1 MSTSNQS
8 KSERIDVRA
17 TPAVKHLLQQASQL
31 NHKSVSEFL
40 LEAGIMAAN
49 KSLADRRRFELEDSQ
64 WLAFNAA
71 LERPVAS
78 PASKARL
85 HTLLSTPSILE

>member
-1 MSTSNQS
+1 MTTPEQNTSNS
-8 KSERIDVRA
+8 PEKD
-17 TPAVKHLLQQASQL
+17 
-31 NHKSVSEFL
+31 
-40 LEAGIMAAN
+40 AN
-49 KSLADRRRFELEDSQ
+49 QSLADRRRFELDDTQ

-78 PASKARL
+78 PVSKARL